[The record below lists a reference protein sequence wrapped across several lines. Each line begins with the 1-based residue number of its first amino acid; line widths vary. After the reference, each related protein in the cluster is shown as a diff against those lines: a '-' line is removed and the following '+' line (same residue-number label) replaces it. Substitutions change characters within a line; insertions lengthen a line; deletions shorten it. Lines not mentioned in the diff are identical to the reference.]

1 MGRRTTVRAAA
12 LVLLGGLATSC
23 AASGPSDAEIEEW
36 LESRPTT
43 VEDGVA
49 GAMSAAVRPQGEAD
63 EPAATLFIGQ
73 LAAVSGLRVECL
85 GDEPLRV
92 SVEVP
97 GADEPATD
105 VTVTCGDGPHE
116 EPLAL
121 PEAQSVRVEVFGE
134 DVVGAVRVAVLGEAQ
149 PRR

>member
-23 AASGPSDAEIEEW
+23 AAAGPGDAEIEEW

-43 VEDGVA
+43 VEDGVV
-49 GAMSAAVRPQGEAD
+49 GAMSTDLRRQGEPD
-63 EPAATLFIGQ
+63 EPVASMSVGQ
-73 LAAVSGLRVECL
+73 LAGVSGLRVECL

-105 VTVTCGDGPHE
+105 VTVTCEDGPHE
-116 EPLAL
+116 EPLAF

-134 DVVGAVRVAVLGEAQ
+134 DVVGAVRVAVLGESQ